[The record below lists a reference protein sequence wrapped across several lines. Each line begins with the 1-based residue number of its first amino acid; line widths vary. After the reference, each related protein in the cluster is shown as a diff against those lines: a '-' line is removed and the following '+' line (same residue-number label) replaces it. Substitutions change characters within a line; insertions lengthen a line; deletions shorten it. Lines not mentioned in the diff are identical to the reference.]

1 MKDLKTIEIIL
12 ESKNIVQFQYPKAEE
27 EMIFSVLEGKD
38 YPLSNI
44 NNTNKYPIIVDF
56 GSNFGSSII
65 YFKDNFP
72 NSKIFGYEPS
82 KETFEVLKQNTK
94 SLGNIHIKK
103 EAIWNKKGKFR
114 LNYGPQNRTGS
125 FTLLEWSNDLGGEYV
140 QTTTFHDIVKT
151 ENINEIDI
159 LKIDIEAVELD
170 VLFNIFS
177 EESTI
182 KIKNIFVEYHGEI
195 VFKEMHNTFSNAY
208 DLIQCNEIDKSQG
221 VILMK
226 LK

>member
-38 YPLSNI
+38 YPLINI
-44 NNTNKYPIIVDF
+44 NKTNKDPIIVDF

-94 SLGNIHIKK
+94 NLENIYIKK

-114 LNYGPQNRTGS
+114 LNYGPQTGR
-125 FTLLEWSNDLGGEYV
+125 
-140 QTTTFHDIVKT
+140 
-151 ENINEIDI
+151 
-159 LKIDIEAVELD
+159 
-170 VLFNIFS
+170 VLSHYWN
-177 EESTI
+177 
-182 KIKNIFVEYHGEI
+182 
-195 VFKEMHNTFSNAY
+195 
-208 DLIQCNEIDKSQG
+208 G
-221 VILMK
+221 VMI
-226 LK
+226 

>member
-12 ESKNIVQFQYPKAEE
+12 ESKNIIQFQYPKAEE

-38 YPLSNI
+38 YPLINI
-44 NNTNKYPIIVDF
+44 NKTNKDPIIVDF

-94 SLGNIHIKK
+94 NLENIYIKK

-114 LNYGPQNRTGS
+114 LNYGPQTGR
-125 FTLLEWSNDLGGEYV
+125 
-140 QTTTFHDIVKT
+140 
-151 ENINEIDI
+151 
-159 LKIDIEAVELD
+159 
-170 VLFNIFS
+170 VLSHYWN
-177 EESTI
+177 
-182 KIKNIFVEYHGEI
+182 
-195 VFKEMHNTFSNAY
+195 
-208 DLIQCNEIDKSQG
+208 G
-221 VILMK
+221 VMI
-226 LK
+226 

>member
-38 YPLSNI
+38 YPLLNI
-44 NNTNKYPIIVDF
+44 KKTKKDPIIVDF

-94 SLGNIHIKK
+94 NLENIYIKK

-114 LNYGPQNRTGS
+114 LNYGPQTGR
-125 FTLLEWSNDLGGEYV
+125 
-140 QTTTFHDIVKT
+140 
-151 ENINEIDI
+151 
-159 LKIDIEAVELD
+159 
-170 VLFNIFS
+170 VLSHYWN
-177 EESTI
+177 
-182 KIKNIFVEYHGEI
+182 
-195 VFKEMHNTFSNAY
+195 
-208 DLIQCNEIDKSQG
+208 G
-221 VILMK
+221 VMI
-226 LK
+226 

>member
-1 MKDLKTIEIIL
+1 MKDLKTIEITL
-12 ESKNIVQFQYPKAEE
+12 KSKDIIQFQYPKAEE

-177 EESTI
+177 EELTI
-182 KIKNIFVEYHGEI
+182 KIKNIFVEYHGEN
-195 VFKEMHNTFSNAY
+195 VFNRIHNSFSNAF